1 MHNPFSSLCF
11 GKDVVVTGVDPMPR
25 SFLNVRVPGSTPGLD
40 DGLVD
45 GVPVWALIYYCLR
58 CGDLEAAGQV
68 QHSPSGFYP

>member
-1 MHNPFSSLCF
+1 
-11 GKDVVVTGVDPMPR
+11 MPR